1 MAGAKRGLGRGL
13 GALFGEDTVEE
24 VVADEKAADRSV
36 ANGAARI
43 VEKNNKKTEK
53 RKKTKTDPQSAGK
66 FVKQTDNYVSKSK
79 ASDHKTKKAEKT
91 IKAETATK
99 AEAVTKAKTAIETEA
114 AAKVDTKMNPKAKI
128 QPKEDSKNAAEA
140 VGKAETGM
148 NPATEL
154 KSELTNI
161 LELED
166 KTELELNLSEI
177 EPNQNQPRKAF
188 NQAQLEELADSIR
201 KYGVLQPLLV
211 QKKDDNYKI
220 IAGERRWRAAKLAGL
235 KTVPAVIRE
244 YSVQQAMEIALI
256 ENLQR
261 EDLNPIEE
269 ALAYQRLIEEF
280 SLKQEEIAER
290 VSKNRST
297 VTNSLRLLNLVP
309 EVQQMLIE
317 GRLTSGH
324 ARALLAVA
332 DPKQQLE
339 LAKKVEAE
347 RMSVREV
354 EKAVKLLGKEKKE
367 KKKDPVDE
375 AVELVFQDM
384 ENRMKTVMGTKVNIS
399 RKDKTKGKIEIEYY
413 SEAELERL
421 VELIESIQP
430 V

>member
-13 GALFGEDTVEE
+13 GALFGEDTIEE
-24 VVADEKAADRSV
+24 VIAEEKAADRKM
-36 ANGAARI
+36 ANGADRI
-43 VEKNNKKTEK
+43 VEKNSARTQKKNEKKSTEKSDSEVGKVKNTDLNQKAQESEKQITAVSLRKIEKVSEKTEETVK
-53 RKKTKTDPQSAGK
+53 SASS
-66 FVKQTDNYVSKSK
+66 FAVKPEQ
-79 ASDHKTKKAEKT
+79 E
-91 IKAETATK
+91 
-99 AEAVTKAKTAIETEA
+99 
-114 AAKVDTKMNPKAKI
+114 
-128 QPKEDSKNAAEA
+128 
-140 VGKAETGM
+140 
-148 NPATEL
+148 EL
-154 KSELTNI
+154 AQ
-161 LELED
+161 
-166 KTELELNLSEI
+166 TELELKVSEI
-177 EPNQNQPRKAF
+177 EPNQDQPRKAF
-188 NQAQLEELADSIR
+188 DQEQLEELADSIR

-211 QKKDDNYKI
+211 QKKGESYEI

-235 KTVPAVIRE
+235 KTIPVVIRE
-244 YSVQQAMEIALI
+244 YSPQQAMEIALI
-256 ENLQR
+256 ENVQR

-269 ALAYQRLIEEF
+269 ARAYQRLMQEF

-290 VSKNRST
+290 VSKNRT
-297 VTNSLRLLNLVP
+297 TITNSMRLLNLAP
-309 EVQQMLIE
+309 EVQQMLVE
-317 GRLTSGH
+317 GRIASGH

-332 DPKQQLE
+332 DPYQQLE

-367 KKKDPVDE
+367 KKKSQVDE

-399 RKDKTKGKIEIEYY
+399 RKDKSKGKIEIEYY

>member
-13 GALFGEDTVEE
+13 GALFGEDTIEE
-24 VVADEKAADRSV
+24 VIAEEKAADRKM
-36 ANGAARI
+36 ANGADRI
-43 VEKNNKKTEK
+43 VEKNSARIQKKNGKKSTEKSDSEVGKVKNTDLNQKAQESEKQITAEPLRKIEKVSEKTEETVK
-53 RKKTKTDPQSAGK
+53 SASS
-66 FVKQTDNYVSKSK
+66 FAVKPEQ
-79 ASDHKTKKAEKT
+79 E
-91 IKAETATK
+91 E
-99 AEAVTKAKTAIETEA
+99 
-114 AAKVDTKMNPKAKI
+114 
-128 QPKEDSKNAAEA
+128 
-140 VGKAETGM
+140 
-148 NPATEL
+148 PAQ
-154 KSELTNI
+154 
-161 LELED
+161 
-166 KTELELNLSEI
+166 TELELKVSEI
-177 EPNQNQPRKAF
+177 EPNQDQPRKAF
-188 NQAQLEELADSIR
+188 DQEQMEELADSIR

-211 QKKDDNYKI
+211 QKKGESYEI

-235 KTVPAVIRE
+235 KTIPVVIRE
-244 YSVQQAMEIALI
+244 YSPQQAMEIALI
-256 ENLQR
+256 ENVQR

-269 ALAYQRLIEEF
+269 ARAYQRLMQEF

-290 VSKNRST
+290 VSKNRT
-297 VTNSLRLLNLVP
+297 TITNSMRLLNLAP
-309 EVQQMLIE
+309 EVQQMLVE
-317 GRLTSGH
+317 GRIASGH

-332 DPKQQLE
+332 DPYQQLE

-367 KKKDPVDE
+367 KKKSQVDE

-399 RKDKTKGKIEIEYY
+399 RKDKSKGKIEIEYY

>member
-13 GALFGEDTVEE
+13 GALFGEDTIEE
-24 VVADEKAADRSV
+24 VIAEEKAADRKM
-36 ANGAARI
+36 ANGADRI
-43 VEKNNKKTEK
+43 VEKNSARIQKKNGKKSTEKSDSEVGKVKNTDLNQKAQESEKQITAVSLRKIEKVSEKTEETVK
-53 RKKTKTDPQSAGK
+53 SASS
-66 FVKQTDNYVSKSK
+66 FAVKPEQ
-79 ASDHKTKKAEKT
+79 E
-91 IKAETATK
+91 E
-99 AEAVTKAKTAIETEA
+99 
-114 AAKVDTKMNPKAKI
+114 
-128 QPKEDSKNAAEA
+128 
-140 VGKAETGM
+140 
-148 NPATEL
+148 PAQ
-154 KSELTNI
+154 
-161 LELED
+161 
-166 KTELELNLSEI
+166 TELELKVSEI
-177 EPNQNQPRKAF
+177 EPNQDQPRKAF
-188 NQAQLEELADSIR
+188 DQEQLEELADSIR

-211 QKKDDNYKI
+211 QKKGESYEI

-235 KTVPAVIRE
+235 KTIPVVIRE
-244 YSVQQAMEIALI
+244 YSPQQAMEIALI
-256 ENLQR
+256 ENVQR

-269 ALAYQRLIEEF
+269 ARAYQRLMQEF

-290 VSKNRST
+290 VSKNRT
-297 VTNSLRLLNLVP
+297 TITNSMRLLNLAS
-309 EVQQMLIE
+309 EVQQMLVE
-317 GRLTSGH
+317 GRIASGH

-332 DPKQQLE
+332 DPYQQLE

-367 KKKDPVDE
+367 KKKTQVDE

-399 RKDKTKGKIEIEYY
+399 RKDKSKGKIEIEYY

>member
-24 VVADEKAADRSV
+24 VISEEKAT
-36 ANGAARI
+36 ARKHESALSETKNKTENHI
-43 VEKNNKKTEK
+43 VNKKQNAEKNTEVRKNVQKNEK
-53 RKKTKTDPQSAGK
+53 REA
-66 FVKQTDNYVSKSK
+66 QTS
-79 ASDHKTKKAEKT
+79 
-91 IKAETATK
+91 
-99 AEAVTKAKTAIETEA
+99 
-114 AAKVDTKMNPKAKI
+114 
-128 QPKEDSKNAAEA
+128 
-140 VGKAETGM
+140 ETGIFDVVKEIS
-148 NPATEL
+148 PQEQEKEVQTQ
-154 KSELTNI
+154 
-161 LELED
+161 
-166 KTELELNLSEI
+166 TELELKISEI
-177 EPNQNQPRKAF
+177 EPNRDQPRKAF
-188 NQAQLEELADSIR
+188 DEEQLEELADSIR

-211 QKKDDNYKI
+211 QKKGESYEI

-235 KTVPAVIRE
+235 KMIPAVIRE
-244 YSVQQAMEIALI
+244 YSPQQAMEIALI
-256 ENLQR
+256 ENVQR

-269 ALAYQRLIEEF
+269 AQAYQRLMQEF

-290 VSKNRST
+290 VSKNRT
-297 VTNSLRLLNLVP
+297 TITNCMRLLNLAP

-317 GRLTSGH
+317 GRIASGH
-324 ARALLAVA
+324 ARTLLAVA
-332 DPKQQLE
+332 DPYQQLE
-339 LAKKVEAE
+339 LAKKVELE

-367 KKKDPVDE
+367 KKKSQVDE

-399 RKDKTKGKIEIEYY
+399 RKDKSKGKIEIEYY

>member
-1 MAGAKRGLGRGL
+1 MAGSKRGLGRGL
-13 GALFGEDTVEE
+13 GALFGEDTVEK
-24 VVADEKAADRSV
+24 VVADEKAADRNV

-43 VEKNNKKTEK
+43 VEKKE
-53 RKKTKTDPQSAGK
+53 
-66 FVKQTDNYVSKSK
+66 
-79 ASDHKTKKAEKT
+79 KKAEKRKRT
-91 IKAETATK
+91 KINQQAEEKNVKKADNK
-99 AEAVTKAKTAIETEA
+99 AGAEYRKAHAGIKAKTENKTENRTETESQQPVETA
-114 AAKVDTKMNPKAKI
+114 PEIKSVLETEEKI
-128 QPKEDSKNAAEA
+128 EQ
-140 VGKAETGM
+140 
-148 NPATEL
+148 EL
-154 KSELTNI
+154 K
-161 LELED
+161 
-166 KTELELNLSEI
+166 LSEI
-177 EPNQNQPRKAF
+177 EPNKNQPRKAF

-211 QKKDDNYKI
+211 QKKDDTYTI

-235 KTVPAVIRE
+235 TTVPVVVRE

-269 ALAYQRLIEEF
+269 AQAYQRLIEEF
-280 SLKQEEIAER
+280 ALKQEEIAER
-290 VSKNRST
+290 VSKNRT
-297 VTNSLRLLNLVP
+297 TITNSLRLLNLTS
-309 EVQQMLIE
+309 EVQQMLVE
-317 GRLTSGH
+317 GRITSGH
-324 ARALLAVA
+324 ARALLAVT

-347 RMSVREV
+347 HMSVREI

-413 SEAELERL
+413 SEAELERI
-421 VELIESIQP
+421 VELIESIQQ